1 MTLKTRMINNCTVIT
16 EHKPSVQTAAVGV
29 WLRNGTRYE
38 SASQAGYSHF
48 LEHLLFKRTQQ
59 YSGQELSSRFE
70 IMGGQ
75 INAETGRELT
85 SFHGLV
91 PYHYANDLLG
101 LLLEMITQSA
111 FSATD
116 FDLER
121 EVVLQELAMLKD
133 DPEEALED
141 LATEKVWGDH
151 SMGKQIL
158 GSRASLTQASWAEFQ
173 DYIQATINSHNICI
187 VASGN
192 IEVAALEAIV
202 ENTAFRQG
210 ERPTPPTPTYTPL
223 QAQLDIQAE
232 QNHLLWIMP
241 TVSYQD
247 SQVAAYDIANHILAG
262 GYDSRLYQVLRE
274 QLGLV
279 YSIDS
284 RNDHYSDCG
293 LWFIQTNTDKSHT
306 TETIAAVRNTLQD
319 LIVSGPT
326 IQELEF
332 ARQHLQSVLIL
343 ESEDLGARMDRL
355 AQDQLYCGQPT
366 SLQTQLQQY
375 AAVRSKDIQAI
386 LRAGWERVSFF
397 STDCGQI
404 Q

>member
-1 MTLKTRMINNCTVIT
+1 MTLKTRVINNCTVIT
-16 EHKPSVQTAAVGV
+16 EQKSTIQTAAIGI
-29 WLRNGTRYE
+29 WLQNGARYE
-38 SASQAGYSHF
+38 SVSQCGYSHF
-48 LEHLLFKRTQQ
+48 LEHLLFKGTQQ
-59 YSGQELSSRFE
+59 RSGQALSSRFE
-70 IMGGQ
+70 VMGGH

-91 PYHYANDLLG
+91 PYQHANELLS
-101 LLLEMITQSA
+101 LLLEMLTQSA
-111 FSATD
+111 FSAHD

-121 EVVLQELAMLKD
+121 DVVLQELAMLKD

-158 GSRASLTQASWAEFQ
+158 GSQQSLAQASWTEFQ
-173 DYIQATINSHNICI
+173 EYIKSTINSHNLCI

-192 IEVAALEAIV
+192 IDVSALETII
-202 ENTAFRQG
+202 ENTSFRPGQ
-210 ERPTPPTPTYTPL
+210 RPPSPTPVYTPI

-241 TVSYQD
+241 TVAYHHSR
-247 SQVAAYDIANHILAG
+247 VAAYDIANHILAG

-293 LWFIQTNTDKSHT
+293 LWFIQTNTDKNNADN
-306 TETIAAVRNTLQD
+306 TIAAVRETIQA
-319 LIVSGPT
+319 LIASGPST
-326 IQELEF
+326 QELEF

-343 ESEDLGARMDRL
+343 ESEDLEARMDRL
-355 AQDQLYCGQPT
+355 AQDELYCGHPIG
-366 SLQTQLQQY
+366 LQEQLQQF
-375 AAVRSKDIQAI
+375 ADVRPEDIQAV
-386 LRAGWERVSFF
+386 LRDGWEQVSFF
-397 STDCGQI
+397 STGVA
-404 Q
+404 